1 MSTESERRPYGNGA
15 EENSTGEE
23 SRAESRYDGT
33 EAADRQQGGAVT
45 DSAAARHDTGQAA
58 ASGGIDDA
66 ERAQVTGAPGSS
78 APAGV
83 DAGAEPVRADA
94 AAQQQTI
101 GTELGGAAGTER
113 SDAQGAPTAEG
124 ATEGPAPLFP
134 EADLDRLR
142 TQWREV
148 QVAFVDDPRAAVD
161 RADELLGNTI
171 HQLTATY
178 ERRKHELDERLG
190 DTSDTEGL
198 RQALRG
204 YRAFFDQLLSI
215 G

>member
-1 MSTESERRPYGNGA
+1 MSTESERRPYSNGA
-15 EENSTGEE
+15 EENSTAGENL
-23 SRAESRYDGT
+23 AESRYGGT
-33 EAADRQQGGAVT
+33 EAAGRQQAGPIE
-45 DSAAARHDTGQAA
+45 DPAAARRDTGQAA
-58 ASGGIDDA
+58 AAGGIDDA
-66 ERAQVTGAPGSS
+66 ERATGARETNT
-78 APAGV
+78 PAAV
-83 DAGAEPVRADA
+83 AGAEPAGADA
-94 AAQQQTI
+94 ATRQQTI
-101 GTELGGAAGTER
+101 GDEFGGAAATGQ
-113 SDAQGAPTAEG
+113 SDAQGAQTAEAAG
-124 ATEGPAPLFP
+124 AGPAPLFP

-178 ERRKHELDERLG
+178 EQRKHELDERLG

-215 G
+215 GG

>member
-1 MSTESERRPYGNGA
+1 MSTESERRPYGDGA
-15 EENSTGEE
+15 EGNSTAGE

-33 EAADRQQGGAVT
+33 GAADRPQTGPVVDPAAVEHE
-45 DSAAARHDTGQAA
+45 SGQVA

-66 ERAQVTGAPGSS
+66 ERAQATGAPGSGT
-78 APAGV
+78 PAAAA
-83 DAGAEPVRADA
+83 AGAEPVRADA
-94 AAQQQTI
+94 AARQQTI
-101 GTELGGAAGTER
+101 GTESGGAAAAEQ
-113 SDAQGAPTAEG
+113 AAPTAE
-124 ATEGPAPLFP
+124 AAEARPEPLFP

-178 ERRKHELDERLG
+178 EQRKHELDSRLG

-215 G
+215 GG

>member
-15 EENSTGEE
+15 EENSTVEE
-23 SRAESRYDGT
+23 SRAESRYEGT

-45 DSAAARHDTGQAA
+45 DSVAARHDTGQAA

-83 DAGAEPVRADA
+83 DAGDADA
-94 AAQQQTI
+94 AARQQTI
-101 GTELGGAAGTER
+101 GTEFGGAAATER
-113 SDAQGAPTAEG
+113 SDAQGAPTAEA
-124 ATEGPAPLFP
+124 ATAEPAPLFP
-134 EADLDRLR
+134 KADLDRLR